1 MISRTNKRM
10 IDGFQVRLEILA
22 GIQKVNRKAISN
34 AQKVK
39 FGKQS
44 VFAAFA
50 EHDRSG
56 FPSWTQKYHQSDLD
70 LGFF

>member
-1 MISRTNKRM
+1 MEKDSFMIGRTDIKRM

-39 FGKQS
+39 F
-44 VFAAFA
+44 
-50 EHDRSG
+50 D
-56 FPSWTQKYHQSDLD
+56 
-70 LGFF
+70 

>member
-1 MISRTNKRM
+1 MNKRM

-39 FGKQS
+39 CGKQS
-44 VFAAFA
+44 VFVAFA
-50 EHDRSG
+50 HHDLSV
-56 FPSWTQKYHQSDLD
+56 FP
-70 LGFF
+70 